1 MKYSFE
7 YRFGYK
13 LIYSFGSLIIN
24 LLLIMYL
31 IPALMTY
38 EGKFL
43 QVLYVFTLLFFL
55 FFFNRYYFN
64 LYKIMPYKIEA
75 DEEKIVCSHFMFGS
89 KIHTIRFDEV
99 DKLSGGIFDGKAT
112 GLMKVHNRKE
122 GITIGFFHKIND
134 ARTLETLI
142 LSKVSKQLYDE
153 VIDKFNIKKA
163 SLRKRTK

>member
-24 LLLIMYL
+24 LLLIMYV

-38 EGKFL
+38 EGKL
-43 QVLYVFTLLFFL
+43 VQILYVFTLLLFL

-75 DEEKIVCSHFMFGS
+75 DEEKIVCSHFMFSG
-89 KIHTIRFDEV
+89 KIYTIIFDEI
-99 DKLSGGIFDGKAT
+99 DKLSGGIFDGKVR
-112 GLMKVHNRKE
+112 GLMKVHNQKD
-122 GITIGFFHKIND
+122 GITIGFFHKIHD
-134 ARTLETLI
+134 AKTLETLI
-142 LSKVSKQLYDE
+142 LSKVPKKLYDE
-153 VIDKFNIKKA
+153 VIDKFNIKKE
-163 SLRKRTK
+163 SLRKRKK